1 MRLAWFSPWPPDR
14 SGIAGR
20 SAELVPLLAARGHG
34 VDVFVDERRVPVA
47 RANDEAPSPGQVRVQ
62 SAHDFVWRAGRAQ
75 YDLIVYQLGNSRLHG
90 FIWPYLFRWP
100 GLAVLHDA
108 RLHHARG
115 RALLR
120 SRRTADY
127 RAEFTWSHPEV
138 PADAAEL
145 AISGFGGVYYYQWP
159 MTRAVVESSRLTAA
173 HSRGG
178 VAELALDWPDRP
190 VEYIALGEGR
200 ASPATDPVRN
210 ARRASLAVSDT
221 TVLFGM
227 FGSLTAEKRVLQVM
241 RAFAATRARTPDV
254 HLLLAGGQDGS
265 VEVARLSHDLGI
277 EEVTTVVDAPNDRE
291 FDEWI
296 AAVDISLHLR
306 WPTAL
311 ETSGPWLRALA
322 AARPTVIVDLAHL
335 SHVPALDART
345 WQLQGPVTGRRQAG
359 PPVAVAI
366 DILDEDHSLRLAMA
380 RLAADADLRRSLG
393 TAARAYWE
401 REHTV
406 ERMVEDYERVM
417 RRAVTLTA
425 PAGPRPS
432 HLRPDPLARTRKLAL
447 SIDPGF
453 NLFGTQK
460 TQHEG

>member
-34 VDVFVDERRVPVA
+34 IDVFVDERRVPVA
-47 RANDEAPSPGQVRVQ
+47 RADDEAPPPGQVRVQ

-75 YDLIVYQLGNSRLHG
+75 YNLIVYQLGNSRLHG

-120 SRRTADY
+120 SRRAADY
-127 RAEFTWSHPEV
+127 RAEFAWSHPDV

-145 AISGFGGVYYYQWP
+145 AISGFDGVYYYQWP

-173 HSRGG
+173 HSRGA
-178 VAELALDWPDRP
+178 VAALSADWPDRAI
-190 VEYIALGEGR
+190 EYVALGEGR
-200 ASPATDPVRN
+200 ATIDSPREDSERRSAGERGHRER
-210 ARRASLAVSDT
+210 ARVDDS
-221 TVLFGM
+221 TVLFGV

-265 VEVARLSHDLGI
+265 VDVARLSHDLGI
-277 EEVTTVVDAPNDRE
+277 EAVTTVVDTPDADE

-296 AAVDISLHLR
+296 AAVDVSLNLR

-335 SHVPALDART
+335 SHVPALDPRT

-359 PPVAVAI
+359 PPIAVAI

-417 RRAVTLTA
+417 QRAVTLTA
-425 PAGPRPS
+425 PATPRPV
-432 HLRPDPLARTRKLAL
+432 HLRPDPLAHTRELAR
-447 SIDPGF
+447 SIDPRF
-453 NLFGTQK
+453 NLF
-460 TQHEG
+460 